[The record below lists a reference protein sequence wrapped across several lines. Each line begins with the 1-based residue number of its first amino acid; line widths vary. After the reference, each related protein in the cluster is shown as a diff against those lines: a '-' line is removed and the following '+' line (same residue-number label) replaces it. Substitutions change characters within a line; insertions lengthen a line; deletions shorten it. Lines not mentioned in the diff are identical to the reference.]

1 MKSAD
6 LEISNSDNF
15 TLKLE
20 TVKEAALARFKLCSD
35 EVSGLLLDS
44 VKIVYRHV
52 DVDED
57 DRPEAI
63 GTCFLFELDSRKY
76 LVTAAHVFDF
86 SKEGSIYVA
95 GGKKLVR
102 LRGEFWVTPTIAG
115 SRRKD
120 KHDFAFQVLTS
131 EMVAQLGAVRFIDA
145 SKVSHNRGTMEGRM
159 FFAMGFPAS
168 RNKRKKINP
177 SNTHLRARAW
187 TYCSTL
193 LTDVNAAQAIGASE
207 SVHLLLKHNHKF
219 SRTFGGHKARS
230 VKPQGASGGLLVDLG
245 VAHLSGLRPDA
256 PCTWFVAG
264 MLIEKHNNCDA
275 IVVVKIGVIVDA
287 MRSAAEYS

>member
-6 LEISNSDNF
+6 MEISNSENF

-20 TVKEAALARFKLCSD
+20 TVKDAALARFKHCTD
-35 EVSGLLLDS
+35 EVSGQLLDS
-44 VKIVYRHV
+44 VRIVYRNV

-63 GTCFLFELDSRKY
+63 GTCFLFELNGRKY

-86 SKEGSIYVA
+86 SKEDSIYVS
-95 GGKKLVR
+95 GEKKLVR
-102 LRGEFWVTPTIAG
+102 LRGDFWVTPEIAG
-115 SRRKD
+115 SRHQD
-120 KHDFAFQVLTS
+120 KHDFAFQVLTN
-131 EMVAQLGAVRFIDA
+131 EMVEELGAVRFIEA
-145 SKVSHNRGTMEGRM
+145 SKVSNNRGTMEGRM

-168 RNKRKKINP
+168 RNKRKKIDP
-177 SNTHLRARAW
+177 SRTHLRARAW

-193 LTDVNAAQAIGASE
+193 LTDGIAALAIGASE

-219 SRTFGGHKARS
+219 SRTFGGHQIRS

-245 VAHLSGLRPDA
+245 VAHPSGLRPDA
-256 PCTWFVAG
+256 PCTWYVAG
-264 MLIEKHNNCDA
+264 MLIEKHNKYDA

-287 MRSAAEYS
+287 MRAAAEDS